1 MAKKKQ
7 KTNSRKMNW
16 LLLSKVYYMYMQ
28 NCYTFVYSKKP
39 IG

>member
-1 MAKKKQ
+1 MAEKKQ
-7 KTNSRKMNW
+7 KANSRKMNW